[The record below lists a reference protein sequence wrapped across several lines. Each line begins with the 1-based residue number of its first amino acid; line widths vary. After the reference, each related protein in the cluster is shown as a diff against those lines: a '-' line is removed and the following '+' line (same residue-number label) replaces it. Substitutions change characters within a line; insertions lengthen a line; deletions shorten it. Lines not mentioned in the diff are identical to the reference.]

1 MESIVLRL
9 SDSTRFSDDELFDFC
24 TLNKELRIE
33 RTQEGNLIIIS
44 PSGSRS
50 SNINLKIITQFGVWE
65 DMNSDLGVGF
75 GPDGGFILPNQSM
88 RAPDLAWVSKTKW
101 DALTESQKSKFAPV
115 APDFIVELKSP
126 TDSLPALKAKMEEWI
141 SNGVR
146 LAWLIDP
153 KSQVSFIYK
162 ADRSVTKVNGFS
174 SFLDGEDVL
183 PGFRLNLSKLT

>member
-9 SDSTRFSDDELFDFC
+9 SNSTRFSDDELFDFC

-33 RTQEGNLIIIS
+33 RTQEGNLIIMS
-44 PSGSRS
+44 PSGSQS

-65 DMNSDLGVGF
+65 EMNNDLGVGF
-75 GPDGGFILPNQSM
+75 GPDGGFILPNGSM

-101 DALTESQKSKFAPV
+101 EALTETQKSKFAPV

-126 TDSLPALKAKMEEWI
+126 TDSLPTLKAKMEEWI

-153 KSQVSFIYK
+153 KSQVTFIYK
-162 ADRSVTKVNGFS
+162 ADGSVTRVNDFS
-174 SFLDGEDVL
+174 YYLDGEDVL
-183 PGFRLNLSKLT
+183 PGFRLNLSKLN